1 MNSFDLAKRM
11 KRLSM
16 DSLSSV
22 PPPPESLPS
31 SFELDCTAFD
41 DMMMSSSSYAIDCSG
56 FDVLYP
62 SSLLA
67 VSSYISLA
75 SHHTQGSSS
84 STMSRNQCTRNL
96 SALCNDSSLSCE
108 NPPYLSGPNAGL
120 E

>member
-41 DMMMSSSSYAIDCSG
+41 DMMMSSSSLDRKEDAVNDDTTGVRCRADR
-56 FDVLYP
+56 DVL
-62 SSLLA
+62 LILGL
-67 VSSYISLA
+67 VSSVR
-75 SHHTQGSSS
+75 
-84 STMSRNQCTRNL
+84 STIMS
-96 SALCNDSSLSCE
+96 
-108 NPPYLSGPNAGL
+108 
-120 E
+120 